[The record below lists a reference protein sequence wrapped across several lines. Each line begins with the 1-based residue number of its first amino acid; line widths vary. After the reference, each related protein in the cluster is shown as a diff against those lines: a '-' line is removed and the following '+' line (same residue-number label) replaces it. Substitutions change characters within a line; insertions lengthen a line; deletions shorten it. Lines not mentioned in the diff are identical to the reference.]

1 MERSNSIAG
10 LELENIVA
18 DLLDDAS
25 DIISLIDV
33 VADPLGHFPVLWI
46 TAADNHLDEDL
57 VRLRFR
63 DGRVH
68 DLHLGACT
76 WWSVQCKSAAE
87 GFFSSTFADYGLL
100 HGRIVFLCS
109 TIKRYIL
116 RICRTDDEKLHIARP

>member
-10 LELENIVA
+10 LELGNIVA

-25 DIISLIDV
+25 DIISLIDI

-57 VRLRFR
+57 VLLRFR

-68 DLHLGACT
+68 DLDLGTCN
-76 WWSVQCKSAAE
+76 WWSVQSKSTAE
-87 GFFSSTFADYGLL
+87 GFFLVPLLTMASFMVGLFSCAL
-100 HGRIVFLCS
+100 QLNVVEGL
-109 TIKRYIL
+109 YI
-116 RICRTDDEKLHIARP
+116 TDMPD